1 MAQRNTEMVCRLDT
15 EKAKNHNQVAHHN
28 RRNADGVL
36 FPRIQFELPYQSGV
50 PP

>member
-1 MAQRNTEMVCRLDT
+1 MDKRTAEVVCRLDT
-15 EKAKNHNQVAHHN
+15 EETKNHNQVAHHN
-28 RRNADGVL
+28 RRYTNGVL